1 MRIVGWACV
10 ACFSM
15 LINYLH
21 LNLQYGSVISFYR
34 CNSHRNQLIRTR
46 VRISRFSNCKTS
58 RYLTVYLLG
67 ICITILL
74 NEDNTLSKGMHNS
87 SNYAHT
93 SSLVMFYCCVLPP
106 NSVIIRRSYLQL
118 STILQTT
125 FSNAFLSMKKVH
137 RLKRHLSVF
146 LRIQLIMNQHWFR

>member
-1 MRIVGWACV
+1 MVQSSLFTDVTATGT
-10 ACFSM
+10 
-15 LINYLH
+15 
-21 LNLQYGSVISFYR
+21 
-34 CNSHRNQLIRTR
+34 NSSGLESGYQGL
-46 VRISRFSNCKTS
+46 SNCKTS

-93 SSLVMFYCCVLPP
+93 SSLVMFYCCVLPT